1 MIKTLLVLV
10 SVFVLGSSQASELST
25 PSIFEEGVDES
36 ISPEDIGDDV
46 RQWAQNTA
54 LKLQKLL
61 TELKELL
68 SPAEKRA
75 LLVKTIQESVL
86 EAQNHKELLLM
97 RFCLNR
103 ALALD
108 ELFGE
113 ENTLAVQQVLLPAV
127 REAIFLYEKADLPFL
142 DANKDKPQEEIE
154 PPLHAAFTKASIGY
168 LLNSSNLNK
177 SLLGQF
183 LILKYSIVWLAKDLL
198 RSPQTKRN
206 PINSA
211 LILDLEKIFEEVKD
225 TAPEQ
230 ITYKLNNRM
239 RKVLLTAQE
248 KIVIETSGRDILPFL
263 RILPEPVVPKPEKST
278 PQVEKKSM
286 FAGLGPNGGLL
297 ICDCSATLG
306 FILIH
311 ESHQSHSKKA
321 ILGMEESFDPKNS
334 ISCEDGSGQKYGL
347 NMFGLGVGLQMSCDR
362 LSITYVGLGDIEG
375 TYVGPRASAAAL
387 IGADV
392 GVLSNGRMQV
402 FILGLSFG
410 IGGAASITGI
420 TIHKI

>member
-1 MIKTLLVLV
+1 MIKILLVFMSLLL
-10 SVFVLGSSQASELST
+10 LGIPFLYAQTSEELPAT
-25 PSIFEEGVDES
+25 SIFAEGVDES
-36 ISPEDIGDDV
+36 ISSEDIGEDV

-86 EAQNHKELLLM
+86 EAQNHRELLLM

-142 DANKDKPQEEIE
+142 NANQDKAQEEIE

-177 SLLGQF
+177 SLLNQF
-183 LILKYSIVWLAKDLL
+183 LILKYSIVWVAKDLL

-206 PINSA
+206 PVNSA
-211 LILDLEKIFEEVKD
+211 LILDLQKIFEEVKD
-225 TAPEQ
+225 TALEQ

-239 RKVLLTAQE
+239 RKALLSAQE
-248 KIVIETSGRDILPFL
+248 KIVIEVSGRDILPFL

-286 FAGLGPNGGLL
+286 FADLGPNGG
-297 ICDCSATLG
+297 
-306 FILIH
+306 
-311 ESHQSHSKKA
+311 
-321 ILGMEESFDPKNS
+321 
-334 ISCEDGSGQKYGL
+334 
-347 NMFGLGVGLQMSCDR
+347 
-362 LSITYVGLGDIEG
+362 
-375 TYVGPRASAAAL
+375 
-387 IGADV
+387 
-392 GVLSNGRMQV
+392 
-402 FILGLSFG
+402 
-410 IGGAASITGI
+410 
-420 TIHKI
+420 